1 MTPLKNCGKMIQD
14 LTCKNTYRNEIPM
27 ITPAEEHNLPDI
39 LTIYRYARDFMASS
53 GNPRQWAGGYPQRDL
68 LLRDIENGHLYLC
81 RDSRAIYGVF
91 AFIIGEDETY
101 RRIEDGAWLSDA
113 PYGTIHRIAGNGT
126 KKGILAEAVTYCESK
141 IPHLRIDTHQD
152 NLLMQHLVIKLGFQ
166 KCGTIYVSDGSP
178 RIAFEKT

>member
-1 MTPLKNCGKMIQD
+1 
-14 LTCKNTYRNEIPM
+14 M
-27 ITPAEEHNLPDI
+27 ITPAKEHDLPDI
-39 LTIYRYARDFMASS
+39 LTIYQYARDFMTKS
-53 GNPRQWAGGYPQRDL
+53 GNPHQWADGHPREEL

-91 AFIIGEDETY
+91 AFIIGEDNTY
-101 RRIEDGAWLSDA
+101 RRIDDGAWLSDA

-152 NLLMQHLVIKLGFQ
+152 NHIMQHLITKHGFQ
-166 KCGTIYVSDGSP
+166 KCGIIYVSDGSP
-178 RIAFEKT
+178 RIAFEKI